1 MSAGPVPSGAP
12 GVALGTCSLSGRG
25 WQLWRRSSY
34 GYEVGGPVG
43 CDAGGPVGCE
53 VGGPVGCE
61 VGGPVRWEAGGPA
74 GWELWEDDARGC
86 GTAAQ

>member
-1 MSAGPVPSGAP
+1 MSAGPVPVREP
-12 GVALGTCSLSGRG
+12 GVALGACSLSGRG
-25 WQLWRRSSY
+25 WQLCWRSSY

-43 CDAGGPVGCE
+43 CEVGGPVGWE

-61 VGGPVRWEAGGPA
+61 AGGPVGCEAGGPA